1 MNETWIINVNQ
12 SVNQK
17 LNSEWNVEIQKSEWK
32 LYIKWKME
40 NERKLNI

>member
-32 LYIKWKME
+32 LNIKWKME
-40 NERKLNI
+40 NERKPNI